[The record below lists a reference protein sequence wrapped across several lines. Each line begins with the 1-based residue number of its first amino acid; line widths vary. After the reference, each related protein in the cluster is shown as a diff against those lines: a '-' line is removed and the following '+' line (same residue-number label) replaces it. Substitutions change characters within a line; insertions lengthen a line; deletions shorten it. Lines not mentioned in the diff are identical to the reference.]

1 MKKIGIFWGSS
12 TENTTVATTYMKEY
26 LEMNDHQVDI
36 HNIADTDLEKILEYD
51 NIIIGCPTWH
61 IGELQEDWDSV
72 FSDYE
77 KLDFS
82 GKTAAFFGCGD
93 QVGYPA
99 NFLDAIGMLAEPF
112 MKNGGKLIGRCSR
125 DPYQFTGSKALDG
138 DELLGLG
145 LDYDND
151 DEETCEDMM
160 VMWIE
165 DIIEDFS

>member
-12 TENTTVATTYMKEY
+12 TDNTTSATEFMKEY
-26 LEMNDHQVDI
+26 LEMNDYEVEI
-36 HNIADTDLEKILEYD
+36 FNIADEEVEKILEFD

-77 KLDFS
+77 KLDFT

-93 QVGYPA
+93 QIGYPG
-99 NFLDAIGMLAEPF
+99 NFLDAIGMLAKPF

-125 DPYQFTGSKALDG
+125 DPYQFTGSVALDG

-145 LDYDND
+145 LDYDNE